1 MLGLEDLKNRLMM
14 IVSSTVS
21 LFIRGRAVETP
32 RFTYVTLFSRRTGGP
47 DPDDFGTIYRDE
59 KYGKEYLVKDFHF
72 KPRSGFSE
80 YSLLSIEE
88 IVSRPDGKTHL
99 DDATFKKTVMLKAAD
114 IDVQDDMAAS
124 FKSDCEKDGIEF
136 FDRRKPPNSIKG
148 AALPP
153 NSATPS

>member
-1 MLGLEDLKNRLMM
+1 MLGLEDLKNRLMK

-32 RFTYVTLFSRRTGGP
+32 RFTYVTLFRKRTGGP

-59 KYGKEYLVKDFHF
+59 KYGKEYLVKDFYF
-72 KPRSGFSE
+72 KPRDKAPE
-80 YSLLSIEE
+80 YSILSIEE
-88 IVSRPDGKTHL
+88 IISRPDGETRL
-99 DDATFKKTVMLKAAD
+99 DEETFKKTVVLKAAD
-114 IDVQDDMAAS
+114 IDVQDDMVAF
-124 FKSDCEKDGIEF
+124 FKSDSEKNGIEF
-136 FDRRKPPNSIKG
+136 FDRRKPPNPTKG